1 MARES
6 YTRQFRHIQDEVI
19 LLGSMVEQATLRVV
33 EALDRRDRVVAHE
46 ILENDR
52 LINEKR
58 FAIENAVLILIATQQ
73 PMARDLRGMAAIL
86 EVTTEL
92 ERMGDYAKG
101 IAKVI
106 IRLGDA
112 DVPIPIRDITRMAEI
127 AVGMLH
133 SALGAFIDEDA
144 SLAYRIPQKDDDV
157 DEMYHRIYHTLV
169 KSMIAKPESID
180 QINLL
185 IWVIHNLE
193 RLGDRVTNI
202 CERTVFIATGELMEM
217 DNTDD
222 EETEV

>member
-6 YTRQFRHIQDEVI
+6 LTRQFRHIQDEVI
-19 LLGSMVEQATLRVV
+19 LLGSMVEKATLRVV
-33 EALDRRDRVVAHE
+33 DALARRDKAVAQE

-112 DVPIPIRDITRMAEI
+112 DVPVPIADIQRMAEM
-127 AVGMLH
+127 AVGMLN
-133 SALGAFIDEDA
+133 SALSAFIDEDA
-144 SLAYRIPQKDDDV
+144 SRAYRIPQLDDDV
-157 DEMYHRIYHTLV
+157 DDLYQRIYRSLV
-169 KSMIAKPESID
+169 KSMIANPESID

-193 RLGDRVTNI
+193 RLADRVTNI

-217 DNTDD
+217 DTSDD
-222 EETEV
+222 EDTAA